1 MRVRRA
7 DISDIPWLI
16 GQLRAFAA
24 SHPIGPRIMGTDAH
38 CEVLLAHLID
48 TQYVAL
54 ADADGTP
61 VGLIAGALAPHPFN
75 PNLVIATELWWW
87 VNPPDRGTRAG
98 LMLLD
103 AYDEWASA
111 NADIKGMTLEAG
123 SPVNP
128 RALEKRGYALAEH
141 QYVGVCS

>member
-7 DISDIPWLI
+7 DPSDIPWLI
-16 GQLRAFAA
+16 GQLRTFAA
-24 SHPIGPRIMGTDAH
+24 SHPLGPRLMGSDAH
-38 CEVLLAHLID
+38 AEALLAHLLA
-48 TQYVAL
+48 TQFVAI
-54 ADADGTP
+54 ADAEGTP

-75 PNLVIATELWWW
+75 GDLLIATELFWW
-87 VNPPDRGTRAG
+87 VTPPHRGTRAG

-103 AYDEWASA
+103 AYDAWATEH
-111 NADIKGMTLEAG
+111 ADVKGMTLEAG

-128 RALEKRGYALAEH
+128 RVLEKRGYRLAEH